1 MIFRNLGMLAAVV
14 FILAACAPPARTL
27 VTVAEPGKLAS
38 VIANEK
44 VGEAK
49 PEVKSDRDPTETEKV
64 ILTREDITDRAYKAI
79 ADIKVVVRRL
89 FLPDPD
95 PTQAEA
101 DLMLK
106 ISAAHLGA
114 DAVVL
119 VRYGSSGI
127 TLTSWGTLEAQGR
140 AVYFVE

>member
-1 MIFRNLGMLAAVV
+1 MLFRNLGMLVGAAFV
-14 FILAACAPPARTL
+14 LAACTPPARTL
-27 VTVAEPGKLAS
+27 VTVAEPGQLA
-38 VIANEK
+38 AETK
-44 VGEAK
+44 T
-49 PEVKSDRDPTETEKV
+49 EVKSDRKATEPKNV

-101 DLMLK
+101 DL
-106 ISAAHLGA
+106 IQTTAAALGA

-127 TLTSWGTLEAQGR
+127 TLTTWGTLESQGR
-140 AVYFVE
+140 AVYFTE

>member
-1 MIFRNLGMLAAVV
+1 MLFRNLGMLVGAAFV
-14 FILAACAPPARTL
+14 FAACTPPARTL
-27 VTVAEPGKLAS
+27 VTVAEPGQLA
-38 VIANEK
+38 AETK
-44 VGEAK
+44 T
-49 PEVKSDRDPTETEKV
+49 EVKSDRKATEPKNV

-106 ISAAHLGA
+106 TTAAALGA

-127 TLTSWGTLEAQGR
+127 TLTTWGTLESQGR
-140 AVYFVE
+140 AVYFTE